1 MILPLF
7 RFVEGVLEY
16 ADHFSFPLFVGGI
29 GRGVRKAVPC
39 NGLKKHLFLEK
50 KSTSGLAGG
59 CKNLFEGENVLGQF
73 LLDIGKFGM
82 V

>member
-1 MILPLF
+1 M
-7 RFVEGVLEY
+7 EY
-16 ADHFSFPLFVGGI
+16 ADDFSFPLFVGGI

-50 KSTSGLAGG
+50 KSTSGLAVAVKI
-59 CKNLFEGENVLGQF
+59 CLSEKMFWDNFCRTLANL
-73 LLDIGKFGM
+73 GM